1 MSAHPNPGLAADELQ
16 AQLRDLLCLAVV
28 GDHVR
33 WVLTGDETAGLAD
46 WLTAATPRWRA
57 LADQVA
63 KHLVALEIVPDGRVR
78 SLAQD
83 IPLNWVPSGWL
94 HTDEA
99 RALMANRLRI
109 VAEWAQY
116 RRSLATD
123 PNTVQLLDRVC
134 SALERSP

>member
-1 MSAHPNPGLAADELQ
+1 MSAQPHPGLAAEELQ

-33 WVLTGDETAGLAD
+33 WVMTGDETAELAG
-46 WLTAATPRWRA
+46 WLAAATPRWRG

-63 KHLVALEIVPDGRVR
+63 QHLVALRIVPDGRVR

-94 HTDEA
+94 QAGEA
-99 RALMANRLRI
+99 RSLIANRLRI

-123 PNTVQLLDRVC
+123 QNTIELLDRVC

>member
-1 MSAHPNPGLAADELQ
+1 
-16 AQLRDLLCLAVV
+16 
-28 GDHVR
+28 
-33 WVLTGDETAGLAD
+33 VLTGDDTAELAG
-46 WLTAATPRWRA
+46 WLAAATPRWRA

-63 KHLVALEIVPDGRVR
+63 NHLVALRIVPDGRVR

-94 HTDEA
+94 RAEEA
-99 RALMANRLRI
+99 RSLIANRLRS

-123 PNTVQLLDRVC
+123 PSTVELLDRVC
-134 SALERSP
+134 SGLERSP